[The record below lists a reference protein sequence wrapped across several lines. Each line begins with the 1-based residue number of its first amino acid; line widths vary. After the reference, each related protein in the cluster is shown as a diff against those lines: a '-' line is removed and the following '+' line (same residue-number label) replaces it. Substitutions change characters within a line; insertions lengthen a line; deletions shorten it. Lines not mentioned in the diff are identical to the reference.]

1 MPSTTTDHPTATITL
16 DATPSSTIDRRIYGH
31 FLESAFFGNIEGGV
45 FDEGSPHAI
54 AESGPLQGCRA
65 DVIEACRELGLPV
78 VRWPG
83 GNFTSPYR
91 WQDGTGPRDARPRT
105 LELAWGSEESNRFG
119 TPEFLAWCREVGTEP
134 YLAHSARSVDDAVRW
149 VEYTNYGG
157 DTTLTRR
164 RAADGLH
171 DPQDVRIWGIG
182 NEVYGPWQMGH
193 RPVEQY
199 THAARE
205 HARFMRAVDPSLQ
218 LVAVGDEHREWTRE
232 VVAELGHQ
240 VDSVSLH
247 LYGASRHLVD
257 PSVAEYE
264 AVVAQARYVEQAIC
278 DQSELIAATRPRHG
292 ERRPIGIAMDEW
304 NIRHMEPGAWPEPQ
318 PGADGGFADREQP
331 ELEGAADADGR
342 ALRRVN
348 RYSSRTL
355 ADALFYA
362 GVFHAMHRA
371 SALEVPVTMANTVN
385 LVNANGLLAV
395 RPEGV
400 VKTATFHVWDL
411 YQNHTGPVHVPVRVD
426 GPSWTQAVRQGDDRR
441 ADGSFRTTP
450 AVVGHLDASASF
462 SADGSTA
469 YLAVINR
476 SATSDVRA
484 RIAVPGGLPAQVT
497 ARTVGVGEADL
508 FAVNTLEAPGRVSL
522 TGPTAVGLDEGCHTF
537 PAHSITV
544 LSWTRT

>member
-1 MPSTTTDHPTATITL
+1 MPSTTTTPPAATITIGG
-16 DATPSSTIDRRIYGH
+16 TPSSTIDRRIYGH

-45 FDEGSPHAI
+45 LEPGSPRSI
-54 AESGPLQGCRA
+54 TEPGPLQGARA

-91 WQDGTGPRDARPRT
+91 WEDGTGPRGQRPRT

-157 DTTLTRR
+157 DTTMTRR
-164 RAADGLH
+164 RAADGLS

-193 RPVEQY
+193 RPVEAY
-199 THAARE
+199 VHDARE
-205 HARFMRAVDPSLQ
+205 HARFMRSVDPALRF
-218 LVAVGDEHREWTRE
+218 VAVGDEHREWTRE
-232 VVAELGHQ
+232 VAAELGDV
-240 VDSVSLH
+240 VDWISLH

-278 DQSELIAATRPRHG
+278 DQSELIAATSARHG
-292 ERRPIGIAMDEW
+292 ERRPLGIAMDEW
-304 NIRHMEPGAWPEPQ
+304 NIRHVEPAAWPAPQ
-318 PGADGGFADREQP
+318 PGAGGGFAPREQP
-331 ELEGAADADGR
+331 AAEIENGA

-348 RYSSRTL
+348 RYSPRTL

-385 LVNANGLLAV
+385 LVNANGLLEV

-400 VKTATFHVWDL
+400 VRAVTFHVWDL
-411 YQNHTGPVHVPVRVD
+411 YQSHTGPVHVPARVE
-426 GPSWTQAVRQGDDRR
+426 GPSWTQSVRQGDDRR
-441 ADGSFRTTP
+441 AGGDFRTTP
-450 AVVGHLDASASF
+450 AVIGHLDASASR

-476 SATSDVRA
+476 SATADVRA
-484 RIAVPGGLPAQVT
+484 RLVVPGGLPTQVSV
-497 ARTVGVGEADL
+497 RTLGVGEADL
-508 FAVNTLEAPGRVSL
+508 FAVNTLNAPDRLSL
-522 TGPTAVGLDEGCHTF
+522 SGPTAVRLDDGCHTF

-544 LSWTRT
+544 LSWTRA

>member
-1 MPSTTTDHPTATITL
+1 MPSIITDHPTATITIE
-16 DATPSSTIDRRIYGH
+16 ATPSSTIDRRIYGH

-45 FDEGSPHAI
+45 FEEGSPHSLT
-54 AESGPLQGCRA
+54 EGGPLQGCRA
-65 DVIEACRELGLPV
+65 DVIEACRALGLPV

-91 WQDGTGPRDARPRT
+91 WQDGTGPRDQRPRT

-157 DTTLTRR
+157 DTTLTRHR
-164 RAADGLH
+164 TADGLS

-193 RPVEQY
+193 RPVEAY
-199 THAARE
+199 TRDARE
-205 HARFMRAVDPSLQ
+205 HARFMRAVDPSLRF
-218 LVAVGDEHREWTRE
+218 VAVGDEHREWTRE
-232 VVAELGHQ
+232 VVAELGDQ
-240 VDSVSLH
+240 VDWVSLH

-278 DQSELIAATRPRHG
+278 DQSELIAATTARHG

-304 NIRHMEPGAWPEPQ
+304 NIRHMEPAAWDEPQ
-318 PGADGGFADREQP
+318 PGADGGFAPREQP
-331 ELEGAADADGR
+331 DVEGLTDADGS

-355 ADALFYA
+355 ADALFYGGA
-362 GVFHAMHRA
+362 FHAMHRA

-411 YQNHTGPVHVPVRVD
+411 YQNHTGPRHVPARVD

-441 ADGSFRTTP
+441 AGGSFRTTP
-450 AVVGHLDASASF
+450 AVIGHLDASASF
-462 SADGSTA
+462 SEDGSTA

-484 RIAVPGGLPAQVT
+484 RIVVPGGLPPQAT
-497 ARTVGVGEADL
+497 ARTLGVGEADL
-508 FAVNTLEAPGRVSL
+508 FAVNTLDQPDRVSL
-522 TGPTAVGLDEGCHTF
+522 TGPTAVVLEEGCHTF